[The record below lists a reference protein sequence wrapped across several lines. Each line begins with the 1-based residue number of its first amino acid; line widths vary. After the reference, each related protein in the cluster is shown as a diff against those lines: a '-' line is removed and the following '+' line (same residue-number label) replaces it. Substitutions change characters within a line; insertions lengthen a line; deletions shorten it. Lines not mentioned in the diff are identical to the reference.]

1 MRCSKCKNKLQKN
14 AKFCPVCGTKVK
26 KRRMK
31 KFLIFFSILIVVI
44 SGIGIAGWKMGALDS
59 FLSPDKESV
68 MSRTYK
74 IKNSRQ
80 AIAHAKKFGEA
91 YGYKNAFS
99 ELTEKDISVVD
110 GDSYYRLQQ
119 NYKGIP
125 VYKRTVVYMLK
136 RC

>member
-1 MRCSKCKNKLQKN
+1 MRNESKKTTNE
-14 AKFCPVCGTKVK
+14 KV
-26 KRRMK
+26 
-31 KFLIFFSILIVVI
+31 FNIFSILIVVI

-99 ELTEKDISVVD
+99 ELTEKI
-110 GDSYYRLQQ
+110 
-119 NYKGIP
+119 
-125 VYKRTVVYMLK
+125 
-136 RC
+136 